1 MTCVAVNQVPVLTM
15 KATASETPGG
25 LDWLKWAVV
34 AAIVGGAVW
43 GNFQYKDVALIY
55 RAIALTVA
63 AAVGLGVAS
72 QTAHGAAFIELAR
85 SARSEIRKVVWPT
98 RQEATQTTLVVVVV
112 VLVMSLLLWGL
123 DTFLGWLA
131 SKLIG

>member
-1 MTCVAVNQVPVLTM
+1 MKAIATEAGGRLDGVKWFIVAV
-15 KATASETPGG
+15 
-25 LDWLKWAVV
+25 
-34 AAIVGGAVW
+34 IIGGAVW
-43 GNFQYKDVALIY
+43 GNVHYASSPLLY
-55 RAIALTVA
+55 RAVALTVA
-63 AAVGLGVAS
+63 AALGLAVAA
-72 QTAHGAAFIELAR
+72 QTAQGVAFIELAR
-85 SARSEIRKVVWPT
+85 AARSEIRKVVWPT

>member
-1 MTCVAVNQVPVLTM
+1 M
-15 KATASETPGG
+15 KATERETGSS

-34 AAIVGGAVW
+34 AAVIAGAVW
-43 GNFQYKDVALIY
+43 GNVQYQSTALIY
-55 RAIALTVA
+55 RAIALTIA
-63 AAVGLGVAS
+63 AALGLAVAS
-72 QTAHGAAFIELAR
+72 QTAQGAAFIELAR
-85 SARSEIRKVVWPT
+85 AARSEIRKVVWPT

-112 VLVMSLLLWGL
+112 VLIMSLLLWGL

>member
-1 MTCVAVNQVPVLTM
+1 VSKLEAQLKALEEELGAAQGECGAMQDWYSTGVAP
-15 KATASETPGG
+15 
-25 LDWLKWAVV
+25 
-34 AAIVGGAVW
+34 
-43 GNFQYKDVALIY
+43 
-55 RAIALTVA
+55 

-98 RQEATQTTLVVVVV
+98 RQEATQTTLVVVAV

>member
-1 MTCVAVNQVPVLTM
+1 M
-15 KATASETPGG
+15 KATASEMSGRF
-25 LDWLKWAVV
+25 DWLKWAVV
-34 AAIVGGAVW
+34 AAVVGGAVW
-43 GNFQYKDVALIY
+43 GNFQYKDTALIY

-63 AAVGLGVAS
+63 AVVGLGVAS
-72 QTAHGAAFIELAR
+72 QTAQGAAFIELAKA
-85 SARSEIRKVVWPT
+85 ARSEIRKVVWPT

>member
-1 MTCVAVNQVPVLTM
+1 M
-15 KATASETPGG
+15 KANAQEKDSR

-34 AAIVGGAVW
+34 ALVTAAAVW
-43 GNFQYKDVALIY
+43 GNLEFASQSALV
-55 RAIALTVA
+55 RWPALLA
-63 AAVGLGVAS
+63 LAAVGILVAL
-72 QTAHGAAFIELAR
+72 QTTQGAAFWALAK

-112 VLVMSLLLWGL
+112 VVVMALILWGL